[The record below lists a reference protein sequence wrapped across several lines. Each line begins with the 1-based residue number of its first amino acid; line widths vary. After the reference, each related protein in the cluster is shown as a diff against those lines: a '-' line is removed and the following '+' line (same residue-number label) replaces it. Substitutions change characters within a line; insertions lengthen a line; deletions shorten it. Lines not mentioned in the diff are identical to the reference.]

1 MSRKEIHLDRNTIHC
16 RQSGK
21 FIIVHSEFHAQTTSE
36 GDWIYEV
43 SEIALNSQNIYKIF
57 CDTNDIRIY
66 YTHGDSNDAIDVI
79 DDFNEVLEVINKITS
94 KVINENS
101 QTT

>member
-1 MSRKEIHLDRNTIHC
+1 MSRKEIHVDRNTIHC

-21 FIIVHSEFHAQTTSE
+21 FIIVHTEFRGQTTSE

-43 SEIALNSQNIYKIF
+43 KEIALNSQNIYKIS
-57 CDTNDIRIY
+57 CDMNDIRIY
-66 YTHGDSNDAIDVI
+66 YTHGDSNDFIDVI
-79 DDFNEVLEVINKITS
+79 DDFNEVLEVISKITS